1 MAETTFYQ
9 VLLAAWFVLAAL
21 VFILLF
27 FVSAPYGRHI
37 RSGWGPMLPDRIGWV
52 VMEAPSALVFA
63 ACFIAGPH
71 RTTITAWIF
80 LGAWLFHYIYRAFI
94 YPLRRRSAGRAMPLS
109 VVLMAIG
116 FNAVNGYLNGR
127 YLFNFSG
134 GYPNSWLMAPPFLLG
149 AALFVAGLIVNRR
162 SDRTLHALRAAGED
176 GYEIPQGGLYRW
188 ISSPNYFGEIVEWT
202 GWAIGTW
209 SLAGLSFALWTAANL
224 APRARA
230 NHAWYRQ
237 RFPEYPEERRVLIP
251 GVW

>member
-1 MAETTFYQ
+1 MAEATFYQ
-9 VLLAAWFVLAAL
+9 ALLIAWFVLAAF

-27 FVSAPYGRHI
+27 FVSAPYGRHV
-37 RSGWGPMLPDRIGWV
+37 RSGWGPTIPDRIGWI

-63 ACFIAGPH
+63 ACFIAGPYH
-71 RTTITAWIF
+71 TTLTAWAF
-80 LGAWLFHYIYRAFI
+80 LGAWLYHYIYRAFI

-109 VVLMAIG
+109 VVLMAIA
-116 FNAVNGYLNGR
+116 FNSVNGYLNGR

-149 AALFVAGLIVNRR
+149 AALFVGGLIVNRQ
-162 SDRTLHALRAAGED
+162 SDRALHDLRGASES

-188 ISSPNYFGEIVEWT
+188 ISSPNYFGEIVEWV

-224 APRARA
+224 APRARS
-230 NHAWYRQ
+230 NHAWYQ
-237 RFPEYPEERRVLIP
+237 QQFPGYPEERKALIP
-251 GVW
+251 RVW